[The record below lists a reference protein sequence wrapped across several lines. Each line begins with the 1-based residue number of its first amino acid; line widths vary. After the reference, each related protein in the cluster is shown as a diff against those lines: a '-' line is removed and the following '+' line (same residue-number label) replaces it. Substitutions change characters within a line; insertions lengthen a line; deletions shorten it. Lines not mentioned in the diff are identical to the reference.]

1 MLIRN
6 CNQRRS
12 GWHQSD
18 NLLPVPQKLH
28 CSALSAAYWWLTL
41 GLYKVAHCSSRDDC
55 RLGCMLTLE
64 PETDQNVNTVLNTI
78 TNNLTKNNRAQYQQ
92 VFSYIQTVNEE
103 AVNEF
108 NKNLNWCKQTVQ
120 LMHNIEIMVFR
131 IQIEIQMVYSVLQQ
145 RCHDD
150 NKITIKLQNSAAVDR
165 NTITDRQ
172 AIKTIENAI
181 KINCSQQKH

>member
-1 MLIRN
+1 
-6 CNQRRS
+6 
-12 GWHQSD
+12 
-18 NLLPVPQKLH
+18 
-28 CSALSAAYWWLTL
+28 
-41 GLYKVAHCSSRDDC
+41 
-55 RLGCMLTLE
+55 
-64 PETDQNVNTVLNTI
+64 
-78 TNNLTKNNRAQYQQ
+78 
-92 VFSYIQTVNEE
+92 
-103 AVNEF
+103 
-108 NKNLNWCKQTVQ
+108 
-120 LMHNIEIMVFR
+120 MHNIEIMVFR